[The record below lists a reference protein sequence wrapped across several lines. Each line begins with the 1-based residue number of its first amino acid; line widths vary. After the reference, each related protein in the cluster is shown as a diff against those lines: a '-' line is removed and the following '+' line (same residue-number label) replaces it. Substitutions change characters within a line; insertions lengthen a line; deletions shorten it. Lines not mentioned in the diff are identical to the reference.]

1 MFELE
6 TARQRLHQCI
16 QRAGALLRFREY
28 CQQSVV
34 TGSDY
39 LHYIIS
45 MPVTTE
51 TTRFIAFATC
61 IAGMVP
67 TCLEPTAHEPPPPQA
82 RSVRAKARQAE
93 HCTTYD
99 SQAAEPGLATRA
111 AFFLD
116 FSLRSLT

>member
-39 LHYIIS
+39 LHNIIS
-45 MPVTTE
+45 MSVTTE
-51 TTRFIAFATC
+51 PLASSRLPRVLRGWCPHVWNRLHMSRRLRKRALFERRPGRRNTAPHMIRKLQS
-61 IAGMVP
+61 MV
-67 TCLEPTAHEPPPPQA
+67 
-82 RSVRAKARQAE
+82 
-93 HCTTYD
+93 
-99 SQAAEPGLATRA
+99 
-111 AFFLD
+111 
-116 FSLRSLT
+116 

>member
-1 MFELE
+1 M
-6 TARQRLHQCI
+6 QW
-16 QRAGALLRFREY
+16 AGASLRFREY

-82 RSVRAKARQAE
+82 RAAVRAKARQAE

-99 SQAAEPGLATRA
+99 SQAAEHGLATRA